1 MKTIIKVRPNT
12 RKLKSRRDKIGLALN
27 DGQRPIRVKD
37 QEAEELVK
45 NGAYCYVPKST
56 FKNPDGMHAIVEE
69 NGKEVII

>member
-1 MKTIIKVRPNT
+1 M
-12 RKLKSRRDKIGLALN
+12 ALN

-37 QEAEELVK
+37 QEAEELVL